1 MVVIGLTGGIA
12 SGKSTVSQMLR
23 EKGATV
29 IEADKVGHEVY
40 QPGSPGWREVV
51 ATFGPTV
58 VGDGGNIDRSSL
70 GEIVFRD
77 PEALRRLNAI
87 THPRMKAI
95 MAQQVQDLKE
105 KGTPVVVLEAAVLIE
120 AEWLSLVDEVWLT
133 ALPPETAVKR
143 LVDRNG
149 LPPAEAWARIRSQ
162 IGDEERRRYAKVVID
177 TDCPLEAVKQQVDA
191 SWADLMARA
200 GQEQQDQVT

>member
-58 VGDGGNIDRSSL
+58 VGEGGNIDRSSL

-95 MAQQVQDLKE
+95 MAQQVQALKE

-133 ALPPETAVKR
+133 ALPPHA
-143 LVDRNG
+143 G
-149 LPPAEAWARIRSQ
+149 WRSNRS
-162 IGDEERRRYAKVVID
+162 GRVM
-177 TDCPLEAVKQQVDA
+177 A
-191 SWADLMARA
+191 S
-200 GQEQQDQVT
+200 T